1 MELPTFSL
9 IVETENLA
17 NADIKGLAKSLASL
31 ANQEV
36 SPTQAKEVF
45 LLDSGDTPPALLK
58 QLVRLVLA
66 RSL

>member
-1 MELPTFSL
+1 MNLPNFSF

-36 SPTQAKEVF
+36 SPNQAKEVF
-45 LLDSGDTPPALLK
+45 LLDSGDNFCDPN
-58 QLVRLVLA
+58 RW
-66 RSL
+66 